1 MQTLGVLKM
10 AAAVLIAVSGIGPS
24 AAKKLNVVATT
35 PDLAAIAREIG
46 GDAVVVT
53 ALAKPTEDPHFVD
66 AKPSHLVTLNR
77 ADVLIEGGA
86 ELELGWLPPLLD
98 NARNDKIAAGA
109 PGRIVASQG
118 IRMLEV
124 PATFDRSK
132 GDVHSLGNP
141 HFVVDPVDAKIVAAE
156 IADHLAQVDPADA
169 ATFKANLKRFDDT
182 IDRKLV
188 EWQKL
193 LAPYRGAKIVTYH
206 KDFVYFAER
215 FGLEIVEELEPKPG
229 IAPSPAHLTKV
240 VSTMQATKARVIL
253 VQPYQNR
260 KTAETVARQTGAV
273 VLDMPQQ
280 PGAVPNT
287 STYFDVMD
295 HLVQTLATA
304 LGAKA

>member
-1 MQTLGVLKM
+1 MQTIGILKTAFTALL
-10 AAAVLIAVSGIGPS
+10 AASGIGTAVP
-24 AAKKLNVVATT
+24 KKLNVVATT

-46 GDAVVVT
+46 GDAVEVK

-98 NARNDKIAAGA
+98 NARNDKIAPGA

-141 HFVVDPVDAKIVAAE
+141 HFLLDPLDVKIVAAN
-156 IADHLAQVDPADA
+156 IADHFAQVAPASA
-169 ATFKANLKRFDDT
+169 ELFKANLNRFDARV
-182 IDRKLV
+182 DRELA

-215 FGLEIVEELEPKPG
+215 FGLEIVGELEPKPG
-229 IAPSPAHLTKV
+229 IAPSPAHLAKV
-240 VSTMQATKARVIL
+240 ISAMQATKARVLL

-260 KTAETVARQTGAV
+260 KTAETVARQTGAT

-280 PGAVPNT
+280 PGAIPNT
-287 STYFDVMD
+287 DTYFDVMD